1 MMIRSV
7 ILFLLSIAIISVEA
21 QPDLQKAG
29 KQSFTFDGAASV
41 RAKPIQVWYYSPT
54 NRPDTLPILI
64 MLHGAERNA
73 SGYLDQWIPVAEL
86 HQYVVVAPEFSK
98 EDYGGAARYNSGNVW
113 NEKIGKLNP
122 EDTWTFSAIEP
133 LYDYVRGLTN
143 NGFPGYY
150 LSGHSAGSQFVH
162 RFLYMVPHNRAMR
175 VAISNAGW
183 YTFPDRKRD
192 FPFGLN
198 NVPVGDDNLKK
209 LYSKEVFVVLG
220 EADTATNSTNY
231 NKGPEYDWQGTGRF
245 QRGQSFYAASEQ
257 LAGSLRTPFRWK
269 LITMPGVAHSNA
281 STAKA
286 IGALFKM
293 NLR

>member
-1 MMIRSV
+1 MLIRTG
-7 ILFLLSIAIISVEA
+7 ILIFLITGTFAVGA

-41 RAKPIQVWYYSPT
+41 REKPIKVWYYSPT

-98 EDYGGAARYNSGNVW
+98 EDYGGAARYNNGNVW
-113 NEKIGKLNP
+113 NEKGGKLNP
-122 EDTWTFSAIEP
+122 SETWTYSAIEP
-133 LYDYVRGLTN
+133 LYDYVRELTH
-143 NGFPGYY
+143 NGFSGYY

-162 RFLYMVPHNRAMR
+162 RFLYLVPQNRALR
-175 VAISNAGW
+175 VAIANAGW
-183 YTFPDRKRD
+183 YTFPEAKRD
-192 FPFGLN
+192 FPVGLN
-198 NVPVGDDNLKK
+198 KVPVTEEQLKR
-209 LYSKEVFVVLG
+209 LYQKEVFVVLG
-220 EADTATNSTNY
+220 EADTATNSSNY
-231 NKGPEYDWQGTGRF
+231 NKGPEYDWQGTGRY
-245 QRGQSFYAASEQ
+245 QRGQSYFQSSEKLAAS
-257 LAGSLRTPFRWK
+257 LRSPFRWK
-269 LITMPGVAHSNA
+269 LITLPGVAHSNA